1 MKYFFC
7 LYTFLIIR
15 YILCVVDTTVYSSE
29 NIKIYCCPQKIILF
43 FAKKIKMENL
53 LQNQA
58 LVKVKKSIFLTCLY
72 VALLTAKYK
81 KKIYKEKDSELYFR
95 R

>member
-1 MKYFFC
+1 
-7 LYTFLIIR
+7 
-15 YILCVVDTTVYSSE
+15 
-29 NIKIYCCPQKIILF
+29 
-43 FAKKIKMENL
+43 MENL

-81 KKIYKEKDSELYFR
+81 KKYIKRKTLSYIFADDLAFPHLKKVPLVETFQLQQVQ
-95 R
+95 